1 MNSGKIISP
10 KSDGSK
16 FNFGTVPNNSQK
28 IIEKINL
35 PKSAFPKKVKF
46 SEKSNKKPKMTERY
60 FLKKEKENNVKIE
73 KRPFS
78 E

>member
-10 KSDGSK
+10 KSDGSI

-46 SEKSNKKPKMTERY
+46 SEKSNKKP
-60 FLKKEKENNVKIE
+60 
-73 KRPFS
+73 
-78 E
+78 